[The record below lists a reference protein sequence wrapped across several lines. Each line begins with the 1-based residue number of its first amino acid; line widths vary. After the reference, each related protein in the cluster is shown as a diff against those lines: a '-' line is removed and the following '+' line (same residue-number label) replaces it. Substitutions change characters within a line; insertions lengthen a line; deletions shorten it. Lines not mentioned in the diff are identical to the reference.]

1 MKCTVCGSDIPS
13 GNKFCGICGT
23 KVPEAETTKDLEK
36 RLSDQFDRIFAEV
49 DKRDPLPA
57 AKKSAARQPRKDA
70 AQRSQKPAPPPAG
83 QGDNKLLYLTDPK
96 GRQVPHEFLDL
107 ITYKGKQYV
116 VLMPVD
122 AKAQDVLILRVE
134 NAGDHDSY
142 TSVMNPFTLNAVF
155 AEFKKRN
162 KGRFNF
168 G

>member
-13 GNKFCGICGT
+13 GNKFCGICGV
-23 KVPEAETTKDLEK
+23 KVPEADAIEDLEK
-36 RLSDQFDRIFAEV
+36 RISSEFDRIFAEV
-49 DKRDPLPA
+49 EKKDPLPTT
-57 AKKSAARQPRKDA
+57 KKSAARNLREDA
-70 AQRSQKPAPPPAG
+70 ARRAQKTAPPPAG
-83 QGDNKLLYLTDPK
+83 KGGNDLLYLTDPK
-96 GRQVPHEFLDL
+96 GKQVPHEFLDL

-134 NAGDHDSY
+134 SAGDHDSY

-155 AEFKKRN
+155 GEFKKRN
-162 KGRFNF
+162 RDRFNF